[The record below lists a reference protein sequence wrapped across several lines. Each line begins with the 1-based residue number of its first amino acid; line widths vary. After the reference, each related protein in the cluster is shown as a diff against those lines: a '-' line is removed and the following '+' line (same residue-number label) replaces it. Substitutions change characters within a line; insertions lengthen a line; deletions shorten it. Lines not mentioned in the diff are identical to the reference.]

1 METMQWIIPVSVL
14 PGIALIVLSTSNLVI
29 SLNKEIAGLNKEKE
43 KYQEIIRLKL
53 IQLKRLNWS
62 LFFMYIGILL
72 FLSSG
77 VLGALTEPENSYAFL
92 SMIVGLGFIIGA
104 IILLIIYG
112 FKSIYIREKHLRL

>member
-1 METMQWIIPVSVL
+1 MQWIIPVSVL

-29 SLNKEIAGLNKEKE
+29 SLNKEIAGLKKDKE
-43 KYQEIIRLKL
+43 KYLEIIRLKL

-62 LFFMYIGILL
+62 LVLMYIGILL

-77 VLGALTEPENSYAFL
+77 VLGALTGPENIYTFL
-92 SMIVGLGFIIGA
+92 SMIAGLGIIIGA